1 MSFTYI
7 IQNSTHIPCSRNL
20 EKLSN
25 FMPHLESKPSIL
37 QIIPNLVSGGAE
49 KTTLDIGRAIVTE
62 NWRSLVVSQ
71 GGRMVDELVSD
82 GSTHI
87 TLPAASK
94 NPIKIIQNAW
104 QLIRIIRGRNISI
117 IHARSRAPAWSA
129 LIAARICRIPYV
141 TTFHGAYKQNS
152 WLKALYNSVM
162 VRSDVTIANSNWT
175 ADLIRSRYKSLN
187 KHIKVIYRG
196 TDFSAYDLNSVD
208 NERRQKL
215 RKLWNISDS
224 QLIILNLAR
233 ITALKGQRTLI
244 EAIPDILSLEPDAI
258 IVFAG
263 DDHGHEAY
271 RRELQNRCKE
281 MGVFESVR
289 FPGHCDD
296 PAAAFAISELSVVA
310 SHQPET
316 FGRAAVEAQA
326 LKSFVIVTDLGG
338 AGETVLSPPA
348 VSEDQR
354 TGWKVPPEN
363 AAAITNAVSSVLRLA
378 VSERENIL
386 NRARLHVE
394 DRFSTERMCL
404 ETIQVYKSLLKQ
416 QK

>member
-1 MSFTYI
+1 MSY
-7 IQNSTHIPCSRNL
+7 
-20 EKLSN
+20 
-25 FMPHLESKPSIL
+25 LESKPSIL

-49 KTTLDIGRAIVTE
+49 KTTLDIGSAIIAQDW
-62 NWRSLVVSQ
+62 NSYVVSQ
-71 GGRMVDELVSD
+71 GGRMVDELVSG

-94 NPIKIIQNAW
+94 NPIKIIQNTR
-104 QLIRIIRGRNISI
+104 QFVKIIRDRNISV

-129 LIAARICRIPYV
+129 LIAAKICNIPFV
-141 TTFHGAYKQNS
+141 TTYHGAYKQS
-152 WLKALYNSVM
+152 SLLKALYNSVM
-162 VRSDVTIANSNWT
+162 VRSDITIANSNWT
-175 ADLIRSRYKSLN
+175 AGLIESRHKSLTKN
-187 KHIKVIYRG
+187 IKVIYRG
-196 TDFSAYDLNSVD
+196 TDFSAFKLNSID
-208 NERRQKL
+208 CTRRQKL

-244 EAIPDILSLEPDAI
+244 EAIPGILSLEPDAI

-271 RRELQNRCKE
+271 RRELQDRCKE
-281 MGVFESVR
+281 IGVSENVR

-296 PAAAFAISELSVVA
+296 PAAAFAISELSIVA

-326 LKSFVIVTDLGG
+326 LKTIVIVTDLGG
-338 AGETVLSPPA
+338 AGETVLAPPA

-354 TGWKVPPEN
+354 TGWKVPPKN
-363 AAAITNAVSSVLRLA
+363 AEAITNAVRSALKLNE
-378 VSERENIL
+378 SEREEIL

-394 DRFSTERMCL
+394 ERFSTERMCL
-404 ETIQVYKSLLKQ
+404 ETIQVYKSLLNQ
-416 QK
+416 